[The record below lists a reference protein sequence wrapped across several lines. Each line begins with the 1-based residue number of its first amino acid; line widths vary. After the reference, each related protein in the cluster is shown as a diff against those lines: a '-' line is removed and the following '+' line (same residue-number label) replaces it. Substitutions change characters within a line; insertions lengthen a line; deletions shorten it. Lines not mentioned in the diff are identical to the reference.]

1 VSALPVHS
9 PAARSIAVRRSLRLA
24 LVGSVD
30 DGKSTLLG
38 RLLWEAGAVPEDQ
51 WQSLLAECRRRGMPE
66 GEVEWAWLCDG
77 LEAEREQGITI
88 DVAWRYLRLGERMFI
103 IADCPGHEQ
112 YTRNMASGLSRSE
125 LAVLLLDASRG
136 ATRQTLRHLRIAALF
151 GVREVVLAV
160 NKMDRVDYDEARFRE
175 LVAPIAALA
184 EALKLRLVAIPL
196 AARAG
201 ENVASASGKMPW
213 YEGPSLLSFLLQ
225 FKPEPPPP
233 RGARLPV
240 SLVLRAEGDFRGYA
254 GTLSGGVLAVGD
266 PVVLLP
272 SGQRSAIAEIRCG
285 FEPRQRAFPGEAVLV
300 RLGDERDLGRGDVI
314 AAARDPLAVA
324 DQFAAELL
332 WVGEEPLIPGR
343 RYRLRLASAE
353 VEAQITE
360 IRYRVDVETGKSL
373 AARRLELNE
382 LAHVHLACE
391 RPLPFAPFA
400 EERHF
405 GAFILIDRMRG
416 DTVGAGVIAHAL
428 RRASNIHWQ
437 PLAVGREA
445 RARLKG
451 QKPRCLWFTGLP
463 ASGKSTIADRLEQRL
478 HALGYHTM
486 LLDGDNLRHGL
497 NRDLGFTPEDRVE
510 NIRRVAEVAKLMCD
524 AGLIV
529 LVALISP
536 YRADRAMARSLFP
549 PGEFIEVFVDVPL
562 ALAEARDPK
571 GLYAKARAGLIP
583 NFTGINA
590 PYEPPEAPEIHLPAS
605 FEAPEELAERIVQYL
620 LEGLAS

>member
-1 VSALPVHS
+1 MTDPRENTT
-9 PAARSIAVRRSLRLA
+9 AAAPLRFA

-38 RLLWEAGAVPEDQ
+38 RLLHEAGAVAEDQ
-51 WQSLLAECRRRGMPE
+51 WQGLIAECRRRGLPP

-88 DVAWRYLRLGERMFI
+88 DVAWRYFRTPRRVFI
-103 IADCPGHEQ
+103 VADCPGHEQ
-112 YTRNMASGLSRSE
+112 YTRNMASGLSRCE

-151 GVREVVLAV
+151 GVRDVLLAV
-160 NKMDRVDYDEARFRE
+160 NKMDRVGYAESRFRE
-175 LVAPIAALA
+175 LLEPIAALA
-184 EALKLRLVAIPL
+184 EALRLRFTAIPIS
-196 AARAG
+196 AREG
-201 ENVASASGKMPW
+201 DNLLVPSPRLPW
-213 YEGPSLLSFLLQ
+213 YEGPGLMGFLESFRPQ
-225 FKPEPPPP
+225 ASSP

-254 GTLSGGVLAVGD
+254 GTLTGGPLAVGD

-272 SGQRSAIAEIRCG
+272 SGQQSRVAQILRG
-285 FEPRQRAFPGEAVLV
+285 FELCERAEPGQALAV
-300 RLGDERDLGRGDVI
+300 RLADERDLGRGDVI
-314 AAARDPLAVA
+314 AAARDPLPVA

-332 WVGEEPLIPGR
+332 WVGEEPLLPGR
-343 RYRLRLASAE
+343 RYLLRIAAA
-353 VEAQITE
+353 EAQAQVTE
-360 IRYRVDVETGKSL
+360 IRHRIDVESGAPL
-373 AARRLELNE
+373 AARRLEANE
-382 LAHVHLACE
+382 LGHVHLALD
-391 RPLPFAPFA
+391 RPIPFAPYA
-400 EERHF
+400 EEPRF
-405 GAFILIDRMRG
+405 GSFVLVERENAA
-416 DTVGAGVIAHAL
+416 TVGAGVIAHAL
-428 RRASNIHWQ
+428 RRASNVHWQ
-437 PLAVGREA
+437 PLSVDRAA
-445 RARLKG
+445 RARIKG

-463 ASGKSTIADRLEQRL
+463 AAGKSTIADLLERRL

-510 NIRRVAEVAKLMCD
+510 NIRRVAEVARLFCD

-529 LVALISP
+529 LVSLISP

-562 ALAEARDPK
+562 AVAEARDPK

-583 NFTGINA
+583 NFTGVNA
-590 PYEPPEAPEIHLPAS
+590 PYEPPESPEIHLAAAAEP
-605 FEAPEELAERIVQYL
+605 PERLAEQIVRQ
-620 LEGLAS
+620 LAEDLAP